1 MTIAGIICEYN
12 PLHEGHV
19 YHMNETRRRTGCDF
33 IVCVMAGAFVQRGE
47 PAFLDK
53 FVRAECALRAGA
65 DAVLEL
71 PAMYAVRP
79 AELYARGGVD
89 ILRAVGADFL
99 SFGSETED
107 LDFLLSLSRAL
118 LDESG
123 EVSRQVREGLREG
136 KTLARARGEALA
148 RVMGLSPECLNQPN
162 LALAVEYLK
171 RMLETNAPMRP
182 VCVKR
187 TSPYHA
193 DEPSASASALRR
205 AFLAGDVET
214 ALARLPECTRALVQR
229 ELPFVPDARLWDA
242 LALWSIRRLSPEEM
256 DALPDAGEGLGRR
269 LWNMA
274 QTAGSVE
281 ALIELVKCKR
291 YTRARISRLI
301 AAAALALPAN
311 VPEEIPYLRLLG
323 FRREASGLIAELK
336 RRSGGRLCADPAM
349 LENTEAFQL
358 ERRATDLRGLLT
370 ASPAYRATGRDR
382 TARFLVV

>member
-1 MTIAGIICEYN
+1 MTISGIICEYN

-71 PAMYAVRP
+71 PAVYAVRP

-89 ILRAVGADFL
+89 ILRALGVDFL
-99 SFGSETED
+99 SFGSETDD
-107 LDFLLSLSRAL
+107 LEFLLSLSRAL

-123 EVSRQVREGLREG
+123 EVSRQVREGLCEG

-148 RVMGLSPECLNQPN
+148 GVLGIEPERLNQPN

-171 RMLETNAPMRP
+171 RILETNAPMRP

-205 AFLAGDVET
+205 AFLSGDTEA
-214 ALARLPECTRALVQR
+214 ALARLPECTRELVRR
-229 ELPFVPDARLWDA
+229 ELPLVPDVRMWDA
-242 LALWSIRRLSPEEM
+242 LALWSIRRLSPEAM

-281 ALIELVKCKR
+281 ALTEFVKCKR
-291 YTRARISRLI
+291 YTRARILRLI
-301 AAAALALPAN
+301 AAAALELPAA
-311 VPEEIPYLRLLG
+311 VPATPPYLRLLG
-323 FRREASGLIAELK
+323 FRREASGLISELK
-336 RRSGGRLCADPAM
+336 KRSAGRLCADPAM
-349 LENTEAFQL
+349 LENTEAFRI

-370 ASPAYRATGRDR
+370 ASSAYRATGRDR